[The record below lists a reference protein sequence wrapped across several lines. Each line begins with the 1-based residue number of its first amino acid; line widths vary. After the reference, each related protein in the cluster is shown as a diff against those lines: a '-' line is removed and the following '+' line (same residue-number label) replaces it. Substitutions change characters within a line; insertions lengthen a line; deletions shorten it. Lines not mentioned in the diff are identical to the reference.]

1 MFTVQEYLEWRN
13 HPITG
18 KFYEE
23 IQNTA
28 ADIMSKIMGS
38 DSSNQARDQFLK
50 GMFKAC
56 DEIVAFK
63 PELINEDGE
72 ETDPNA

>member
-18 KFYEE
+18 AFYKEME
-23 IQNTA
+23 NTA
-28 ADIMSKIMGS
+28 ADLMAKIMNS

-50 GMFKAC
+50 GMFKGI
-56 DEIVAFK
+56 DEVVAFK
-63 PELINEDGE
+63 PDLITEEGE